1 MLNGK
6 TLHCPVCRIALRIR
20 KRTLVRNYRN
30 GQRNADM
37 RYLWCQECEIGY
49 RIQRIWLYAGQWQEE
64 SLLEARL
71 SLIESVKNMER
82 RMEKG
87 ELPPVVPSIPD
98 RPKMRPKVTA
108 AKRPSRL
115 FEELKKKYLAPH

>member
-6 TLHCPVCRIALRIR
+6 ILYCPACRTVLRIR

-37 RYLWCQECEIGY
+37 RYLWCQECESGY
-49 RIQRIWLYAGQWQEE
+49 RIQRIWLYEGQWREE

-87 ELPPVVPSIPD
+87 ELPVIPTVPK
-98 RPKMRPKVTA
+98 RPKQRSKSA
-108 AKRPSRL
+108 ARAGRI